1 MFIEADGKRF
11 QVRHLCH
18 STDEAN
24 ELCAA
29 DIKLNGQAT
38 IGVIDTD
45 ETTRTTILADIKP
58 MTTPPEPPTP
68 VTEEDLE
75 EARQISQMHENT
87 WPE

>member
-24 ELCAA
+24 ELMAA
-29 DIKLNGQAT
+29 DPNIAEIDVDEAT
-38 IGVIDTD
+38 G
-45 ETTRTTILADIKP
+45 TTILADIKP